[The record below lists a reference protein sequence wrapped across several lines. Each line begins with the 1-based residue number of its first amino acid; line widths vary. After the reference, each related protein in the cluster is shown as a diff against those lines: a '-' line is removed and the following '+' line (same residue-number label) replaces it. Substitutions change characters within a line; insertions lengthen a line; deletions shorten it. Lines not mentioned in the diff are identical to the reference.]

1 MSITLAFM
9 ELHTP
14 EVMLVACIALK
25 EMKSFVTNSMQLKD
39 QRISFGY
46 R

>member
-1 MSITLAFM
+1 M
-9 ELHTP
+9 ELNTTP

-25 EMKSFVTNSMQLKD
+25 EMKSFLTNSVQLKD
-39 QRISFGY
+39 QTISCGS